1 MSTKWMG
8 RLLLCLVFIIT
19 ASGCSS
25 VLGPGNTGGSTG
37 SGSTGLSFSILVGER
52 EMAGTSGR
60 LLNEAYIEGNSIIEL
75 LRKSGIVTFAADG
88 YSILEVNRVALSQ
101 DMMWEVQV
109 NSKKLTDWNSTIE
122 AGAAIVFS
130 AKPSAAGALFQPVIL
145 TVNGG
150 SEQPELTH
158 SHVLS
163 FTEDLSV
170 RGLMKNSG
178 MIKLAENNKTVLTV
192 MDYTPLSS
200 EEWKLKVNDKALLG
214 NGVDMKLRPQDKL
227 EISLVLK

>member
-1 MSTKWMG
+1 MSAKWMW
-8 RLLLCLVFIIT
+8 RLLLSFVVIIS

-25 VLGPGNTGGSTG
+25 VLGPGDNGGSA
-37 SGSTGLSFSILVGER
+37 GSTGLSLSILVGER

-60 LLNEAYIEGNSIIEL
+60 LLSEAYTEGNSIIEL

-88 YSILEVNRVALSQ
+88 YSILEVNKVALSQ
-101 DMMWEVQV
+101 DMVWEVQV
-109 NSKKLTDWNSTIE
+109 NGKKLTDWNSKIE
-122 AGAAIVFS
+122 TGAAIIFA
-130 AKPSAAGALFQPVIL
+130 AKPAAAGAVFQPVLL

-163 FTEDLSV
+163 YTEDMSV

-178 MIKLAENNKTVLTV
+178 MIKLAEDNKTVLAV

-200 EEWKLKVNDKALLG
+200 EEWKLKVNDKGLLG